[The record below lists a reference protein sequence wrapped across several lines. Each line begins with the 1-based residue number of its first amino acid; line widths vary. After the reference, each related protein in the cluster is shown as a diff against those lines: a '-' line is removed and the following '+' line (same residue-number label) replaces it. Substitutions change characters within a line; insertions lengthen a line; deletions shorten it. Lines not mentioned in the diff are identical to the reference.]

1 MNAYAA
7 RAPRSAPLRYPSRAM
22 RRLLDSTLLLRLRR
36 SVSLVELTGLLGTVL
51 LIELFGAQSR
61 SDAADIPFVLMLA
74 VLVPLAAS
82 LSRYQPLP
90 LTAAALDAGARLLS
104 RLRDRLVLSLGLDF
118 HPDRHPRLPAFTALR
133 RAVLVAG
140 LAAAVLYPARGLL
153 REVLL
158 LTRLPG
164 LHTLHVLLLG
174 LTWAV
179 LLAGLAVHVPAA
191 VLGAIEVLKRR
202 SGLHGVLRALCVAA
216 FLGAVALLMGTLDAA
231 VGLEGCLTVLAFAA
245 LLPSVARAVDPPGGP
260 WLNVAIGRR
269 GTPRTTPLGDVVRDA
284 HRLFALEALIVC
296 CALAPVPG
304 EGPDPLPVSSLLVR
318 LYGWS
323 AAWLFTGGALLAIGE
338 FNRRR
343 RLYDPAFERSRVLW
357 AAPGPEARSLLDER
371 AAIRRAGWRLVV
383 SDDLPGPDD
392 ADLLVGIPPGLK
404 PNCAVPLAR
413 VPAGLFLVGRDPGA
427 VLAEADERD
436 KARRAT
442 TVIERLLT
450 STRPRVADRG
460 EGTFLVPQ
468 CWMVVGLTRD
478 DDRPDGDRMPAMTF
492 GQSFQQAL
500 GTRLRR
506 FLFEV
511 MSRAGLDVFYVEDS
525 VTPQQFSQVLERLF
539 ERHVARSQPATVSER
554 DFIGLHGLHVV
565 LHDVDPETEGIKG
578 VDAHLT
584 RNAISRARILIVG
597 KDRGGGGDDDGPPPT
612 EGVGSDDWLRE
623 ALSRVFPRL
632 QPSR

>member
-1 MNAYAA
+1 
-7 RAPRSAPLRYPSRAM
+7 M
-22 RRLLDSTLLLRLRR
+22 RRLLDRTFLLRLRR
-36 SVSLVELTGLLGTVL
+36 SVSAIELTGLLGTLL
-51 LIELFGAQSR
+51 LIELFGTQSA

-82 LSRYQPLP
+82 LSRYRPLP
-90 LTAAALDAGARLLS
+90 LTAALLDAGGRLLG
-104 RLRDRLVLSLGLDF
+104 RLRAQLVLSLGLDF
-118 HPDRHPRLPAFTALR
+118 HPERHPRLPAFTALR
-133 RAVLVAG
+133 RAVLVAA

-153 REVLL
+153 RELLL

-164 LHTLHVLLLG
+164 LHVLHVLLLG

-179 LLAGLAVHVPAA
+179 LLAGLAVHLPAA
-191 VLGAIEVLKRR
+191 VLGAIEVLKRWP
-202 SGLHGVLRALCVAA
+202 GLHGALRALCVAS
-216 FLGAVALLMGTLDAA
+216 LLAVVATLMWVLDGA

-245 LLPSVARAVDPPGGP
+245 LLPTVARAVDPPGGP

-269 GTPRTTPLGDVVRDA
+269 GTARTTPLGDVVRDA

-304 EGPDPLPVSSLLVR
+304 AGPDPLPVSSLLLR

-323 AAWLFTGGALLAIGE
+323 AAWLFTGGALLALGE

-343 RLYDPAFERSRVLW
+343 RLFDPAFERSRVLW
-357 AAPGPEARSLLDER
+357 AAPGPEARSLMDER
-371 AAIRRAGWRLVV
+371 VAIHHAGWRLVV
-383 SDDLPGPDD
+383 SDDLPGLDD

-436 KARRAT
+436 KARRAAS
-442 TVIERLLT
+442 VIERLLT
-450 STRPRVADRG
+450 STRPRGSDRG

-511 MSRAGLDVFYVEDS
+511 MSRAGLDVFYIEDS
-525 VTPQQFSQVLERLF
+525 VTPQQFSQVIERLF
-539 ERHVARSQPATVSER
+539 ERHIARTEPATISER

-578 VDAHLT
+578 VDAHLA

-597 KDRGGGGDDDGPPPT
+597 KDRGGGGDDDGPPPV
-612 EGVGSDDWLRE
+612 EGAGSDEWLKD